1 MRLRGEGGRTGRS
14 TPRELDGWLAR
25 SVADG
30 QLGRSVARG
39 VSWTLLGSWLSA
51 LVQIGTTMVLAR
63 LLTPADFGLMAMA
76 LTLSVIVTQ
85 FRQLGLS
92 QAVVQRADLTWS
104 QVNAL
109 FWVNAVAGLVLAAL
123 VAVGGVPL
131 ASFYDEPALVP
142 ICIALG
148 AGFVVSG
155 LSVQHGALLNRAMQ
169 FRRISMR
176 DVLAGLLGSVAAI
189 VAALLGMGVWS
200 LVVQNV
206 SALLFSTVLNWWA
219 VPWRPSRPRQ
229 LAEALPLLR
238 FGAHVSIANL
248 FHTVSREADNV
259 VIGRFLDAG
268 VLGLYT
274 RAYSLLMLP
283 LRRIKTPIQSVMVPT
298 LASLQEEPERYRR
311 AYRAA
316 ISGLCHAGM
325 PLVVVLAVGAREI
338 VDVVLGDQWLAAAG
352 IFQLLAV
359 AGFVQLVSTTTG
371 WIYTSTGRGRPYAGW
386 AVLSGAVTVA
396 GFLVGVRWG
405 VDGVAASYAVS
416 QVVLLVPG
424 FVLACRHTSVA
435 LRDPFVAMT
444 RPAVIA
450 LLVLGV
456 SVTVRSVLP
465 QDLGSAVVLLVVG
478 ASALVVWGSCMALWR
493 GARRELA
500 VLVRTVR
507 SGRGAKQKLGAPAS

>member
-1 MRLRGEGGRTGRS
+1 
-14 TPRELDGWLAR
+14 
-25 SVADG
+25 
-30 QLGRSVARG
+30 
-39 VSWTLLGSWLSA
+39 LLGSWLSA
-51 LVQIGTTMVLAR
+51 VVQIGTTMVLAR

-76 LTLSVIVTQ
+76 LTLTVVVAQ

-92 QAVVQRADLTWS
+92 QAVVQRVDLTWS

-109 FWVNAVAGLVLAAL
+109 FWVNAAAGVLLAAL
-123 VAVGGVPL
+123 VALAGMPL
-131 ASFYDEPALVP
+131 AAFYDEPALVP
-142 ICIALG
+142 LCAALG

-169 FRRISMR
+169 FRRISSR
-176 DVLAGLLGSVAAI
+176 DVTAGLLGSVAAI
-189 VAALLGMGVWS
+189 VAAVLGMGVWS

-206 SALLFSTVLNWWA
+206 STLVFSTVLNWAA
-219 VPWRPSRPRQ
+219 VPWRPSRPRE
-229 LAEALPLLR
+229 LGEALPLLR

-248 FHTVSREADNV
+248 FHTVSREGDNV

-298 LASLQEEPERYRR
+298 LASLQDEPERYRR

-325 PLVVVLAVGAREI
+325 PLVVVLAVMAREVI
-338 VDVVLGDQWLAAAG
+338 DVVLGEQWLAAAR

-386 AVLSGAVTVA
+386 AAISGVVTVA

-405 VDGVAASYAVS
+405 VDGVAASYALT
-416 QVVLLVPG
+416 QLVLLVPG
-424 FVLACRHTSVA
+424 FAFACRHAPVA
-435 LRDPFVAMT
+435 TRDPFLAMARPTAVAMVVLAT
-444 RPAVIA
+444 A
-450 LLVLGV
+450 L
-456 SVTVRSVLP
+456 TVRSALP
-465 QDLGSAVVLLVVG
+465 HDVGSAFVLLVVG
-478 ASALVVWGSCMALWR
+478 SSALGVWALSMVLWR
-493 GARRELA
+493 GARTEVAALFS
-500 VLVRTVR
+500 TIR
-507 SGRGAKQKLGAPAS
+507 SGRGKKADRSAPAPAESA